1 MVKSAI
7 TLLCC
12 LFIVCYISGLLTQT
26 VIGFE
31 VGHSVSMSS
40 GSKIPFDRIKTNVG
54 GGWSNTSHTFT
65 APTDGL
71 YYFTLG
77 IMTDDRSS
85 YPYYATARIMR
96 GNAVL
101 RYVLTQKAS
110 STNGRLS
117 ATGSVLIKLNKGHQ
131 VHAERGSGTVYSNG
145 NLYTHFVGFL
155 IGKPK

>member
-1 MVKSAI
+1 MLA
-7 TLLCC
+7 CC
-12 LFIVCYISGLLTQT
+12 LFIVCYISDLLSQT

-31 VGHSVSMSS
+31 VDHSVSMSS

-77 IMTDDRSS
+77 IMTHYSS
-85 YPYYATARIMR
+85 SQYYANAKIMR
-96 GNAVL
+96 GSVIL
-101 RYVLTQKAS
+101 RYVLTNKAS
-110 STNGRLS
+110 SYGYHS
-117 ATGSVLIKLNKGHQ
+117 ATGSVLIKLNKGQ
-131 VHAERGSGTVYSNG
+131 QIHAERHDGTLYSD
-145 NLYTHFVGFL
+145 THFVGFF